1 MTKFFQNETAAYNGD
16 KNGLRNVNFKKRSLE
31 NTSAAEAGSLLE
43 IIPLHIKNPPV
54 IQFIAYISQLS
65 DNFRLRT
72 DSRQPYGRTEP
83 YYIWQGNDRSIRMTL
98 GIPNSS
104 EAVALDNLNNMSWL
118 AASVYPTYKE
128 RMSANSVAASPIYRI
143 RYANLVASVAGGG
156 QGILCVLDGINYSF
170 AVGDGYISID
180 ATGEHAALIKSAGFD
195 QVNRSGDKL
204 LIPKTITLGLN
215 LSIIHDHAVGWDY
228 ETGNWRGGQAAPG
241 FPYGFG
247 LARDTKD
254 LPSQGSESSTNSDAA
269 GPGET
274 SAVPGSPQAQ
284 QDANTADAFFET
296 NKEDLAGQMGMS
308 ASELEKLRES

>member
-16 KNGLRNVNFKKRSLE
+16 KNGLRNVNFKKRGLE

-65 DNFRLRT
+65 DNFNLRT
-72 DSRQPYGRTEP
+72 DSKQPYGRTEP
-83 YYIWQGNDRSIRMTL
+83 YHIWQGNERTIRMTL
-98 GIPNSS
+98 GIANSS

-128 RMSANSVAASPIYRI
+128 RMSANSVAASPLYRI

-156 QGILCVLDGINYSF
+156 QGILCVLDGINYTF
-170 AVGDGYISID
+170 TVGDGYISID
-180 ATGEHAALIKSAGFD
+180 ATGKHAALIKSAGFD

-204 LIPKTITLGLN
+204 LIPKTISLGLN

-247 LARDTKD
+247 LTRDTKD
-254 LPSQGSESSTNSDAA
+254 LPSQPPEADVNTDAVS
-269 GPGET
+269 PGNT
-274 SAVPGSPQAQ
+274 AAVPGSPQAQ
-284 QDANTADAFFET
+284 QDINTADAIFEA
-296 NKEDLAGQMGMS
+296 NKQDLAGRMGMTEK
-308 ASELEKLRES
+308 ELEKLRES